1 MKTERRSAA
10 NTDGGA
16 TRADV
21 DGTVNGYEMLDP
33 VLAFVTLPR
42 STKLSGLREMLTC
55 EDESQAA
62 VFQVLSETSRS
73 DHAL

>member
-1 MKTERRSAA
+1 
-10 NTDGGA
+10 
-16 TRADV
+16 
-21 DGTVNGYEMLDP
+21 MLDP